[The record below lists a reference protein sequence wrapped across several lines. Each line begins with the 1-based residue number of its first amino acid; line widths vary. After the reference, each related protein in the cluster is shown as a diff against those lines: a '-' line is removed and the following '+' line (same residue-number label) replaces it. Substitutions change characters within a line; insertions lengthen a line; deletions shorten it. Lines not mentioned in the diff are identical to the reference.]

1 MNPKPPGFFERPL
14 LQVLVVVILGVFCYS
29 NTFQV
34 PFVLDDPQQIGEN
47 PVIHDLANFFINSSG
62 HEYLPNRFIGNL
74 TFALNYHFGGLNV
87 VGYHAVNLAIHI
99 ANALLVYCLAALTL
113 RTPFFSGLGTGDWRL
128 ERQGL
133 GTGDWGLKTKNSKLK
148 SQNFLPFLAALLF
161 VSHPIQTQAVT
172 YIVQRLTSLATLFY
186 LASLV
191 LHVRWRLAREAVA
204 AFSSRSVLP
213 YYLLSLLM
221 AVLAMKTKE
230 IAFTLPLVVLL
241 YEISFFGRLDVR
253 KMALLAPLLLTICII
268 PLGMISLQQSAGD
281 VLSEVSSATRDTQH
295 LSRIEYLYTQFSVI
309 VTYLRLLVLPVNQ
322 NLDYDFPLS
331 HTLLEPRAFLSLLLL
346 LAFLALAGYLYVRSR
361 LGNRDNVS
369 PSPQS
374 PVPSP
379 QLRLASF
386 GIVWF
391 FVTLSV
397 ESSLIPIRDVIFEH
411 RVYLPSVGFFIA
423 ASAMAVSGIR
433 VLGMRFPGFGRL
445 AGLLLVVVIC
455 LLSVAT
461 WARNRMWRDWET
473 LWHDVKVKS
482 PAKTRAYNILGMYH
496 AQRGDVAKA
505 ITEFMTAIRLK
516 PRDADAWFNLG
527 QAYTMAGRYHDAARS
542 YRTVLRLNPR
552 DEEVQQILKEL
563 EQKLSVPHNA
573 N

>member
-1 MNPKPPGFFERPL
+1 MADPPARPVGFRERPL
-14 LQVLVVVILGVFCYS
+14 VQGMILAVLAVLAYS
-29 NTFQV
+29 NTFHV
-34 PFVLDDPQQIGEN
+34 PFVLDDVWITGN
-47 PVIHDLANFFINSSG
+47 AVIHDLGSFFTLSG
-62 HEYLPNRFIGNL
+62 YDEFPNRFIGYFTL
-74 TFALNYHFGGLNV
+74 ALNYHFGGENV
-87 VGYHAVNLAIHI
+87 VGYHVVNLAIHI
-99 ANALLVYCLAALTL
+99 ANALLVYSLVRLTV
-113 RTPFFSGLGTGDWRL
+113 RTPFFGGLGT
-128 ERQGL
+128 EMQGL

-361 LGNRDNVS
+361 LGNRDNDS
-369 PSPQS
+369 
-374 PVPSP
+374 PSP

-433 VLGMRFPGFGRL
+433 VLGMKFPGFGRL